1 MEQAASRYEVFIKR
15 LELSQDP
22 AAKEY
27 LRGTNA
33 QMLNAGEAWGPCL
46 CWTVVL

>member
-1 MEQAASRYEVFIKR
+1 MEQAASSYEVFIKR

-33 QMLNAGEAWGPCL
+33 QMLNAGELWGPCF
-46 CWTVVL
+46 C